1 MPLETDS
8 QKARDIEHSVAV
20 VQRAP
25 FWQQA
30 IVILCGAVTTVVLVV
45 ALQWGRPVLIPV
57 ALAVL
62 LTFLM
67 NPLVKILRRRG
78 VHQLL
83 AVILAV
89 GASGVVLMGL
99 GWMVTTQ
106 VSGMLTELP
115 RNTEKIKSKV
125 KTLRQMG
132 TGSKNEGIGQM
143 IDEISKEISRPSDAD
158 DAQGR
163 NSHDAEAAHAE
174 TGPGTVIVRSERQS
188 WFHLTDYVGSAVEV
202 LATLGFAL
210 VLLVFFLTEREDLR
224 DRVVLLAGRAK
235 LAITSKALED
245 ITDRISR
252 YIVMVALVNGGFGLV
267 LTIGLLAMGVPFA
280 LLWGFIAAALRFLPY
295 IGPWV
300 GAILPITMSLATSDG
315 WGQPIA
321 VLAFVGVVELFTN
334 NVVEPL
340 LFGHTIG
347 VSPTAL
353 LVSAA
358 FWLYLWG
365 PVGLILSAPFAV
377 CLVVIGKNIPQL
389 GFFYLLMGDKPAMN
403 SDYSFYQ
410 RLMLRE
416 DQEAADLVLKRLKAG
431 AAERIYDEM
440 LIPVLN
446 FAKRDV
452 HRGYLADEDQQNVR
466 DGMEVSLA
474 KLEVVLDKSDRTQPT
489 AETNPPETSPTP
501 TKPRARLLCCA
512 ATDESDVMALRMLN
526 QLLDANRWEVQIV
539 ALETLSSELMIDI
552 ANRPPA
558 IVFIASL
565 PPGGLAHSRYLCKRL
580 RKVSADL
587 PIIVGRC
594 GQKRNKWHDQEEL
607 EKAGANFVT
616 TSLLESR
623 NLLNA
628 RFPLLVPPATLVSH
642 PELVGPTA

>member
-1 MPLETDS
+1 MQLETDS
-8 QKARDIEHSVAV
+8 QKTREIENSVAA

-67 NPLVKILRRRG
+67 NPLVKMLHRRG
-78 VHQLL
+78 VPHLL

-89 GASGVVLMGL
+89 GSSGIVLMGL
-99 GWMVTTQ
+99 GWMVTAQ

-115 RNTEKIKSKV
+115 RNTEKIKAKV

-132 TGSKNEGIGQM
+132 ERPTNEGIGQM
-143 IDEISKEISRPSDAD
+143 IDEISKEIAGPSETASQ
-158 DAQGR
+158 QGGKGDEA
-163 NSHDAEAAHAE
+163 NSGNTNHD
-174 TGPGTVIVRSERQS
+174 TVIVRSEQRG
-188 WFHLTDYVGSAVEV
+188 WFHLADYVGSAVEV
-202 LATLGFAL
+202 LATLGFSL

-245 ITDRISR
+245 VTERISR

-267 LTIGLLAMGVPFA
+267 LTIGLLALGVPFA
-280 LLWGFIAAALRFLPY
+280 LLWGFVAAVLRFLPY

-300 GAILPITMSLATSDG
+300 GAVFPITMSLATSDG
-315 WGQPIA
+315 WAQPIT
-321 VLAFVGVVELFTN
+321 VLLFVGFVELFTN

-365 PVGLILSAPFAV
+365 PVGLVLSAPFAV

-389 GFFYLLMGDKPAMN
+389 GFFYLLMGDKPALKA
-403 SDYSFYQ
+403 DYSYYQ

-416 DQEAADLVLKRLKAG
+416 DQEAADLILKRIRTTPP
-431 AAERIYDEM
+431 ERIYDEM

-446 FAKRDV
+446 FTKRDV
-452 HRGYLADEDQQNVR
+452 HRGYLGEEDQQGVR
-466 DGMEVSLA
+466 DGMDVSLS
-474 KLEVVLDKSDRTQPT
+474 KLENALGLSERIDAKVT
-489 AETNPPETSPTP
+489 PETVASNIELAE
-501 TKPRARLLCCA
+501 PRVRILGCA
-512 ATDESDVMALRMLN
+512 ATDESDLMTLRMLK
-526 QLLDANRWEVQIV
+526 QLLDPCRWDVQII
-539 ALETLSSELMIDI
+539 ALETLSSELMIEI
-552 ANRPPA
+552 ENRPPG

-580 RKVSADL
+580 RKVAPDL
-587 PIIVGRC
+587 SIIVGRC
-594 GQKRNKWHDQEEL
+594 GQKRNAWRDQEEL
-607 EKAGANFVT
+607 EKAGASFVT
-616 TSLLESR
+616 NSLLESR

-628 RFPLLVPPATLVSH
+628 RLPLLSGSL
-642 PELVGPTA
+642 LK